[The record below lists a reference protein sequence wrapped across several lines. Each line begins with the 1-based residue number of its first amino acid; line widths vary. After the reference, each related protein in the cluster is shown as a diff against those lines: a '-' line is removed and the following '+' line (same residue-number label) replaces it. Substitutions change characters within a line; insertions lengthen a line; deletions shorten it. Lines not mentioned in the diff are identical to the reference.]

1 VNGIDVML
9 LVFALVLVLVIA
21 VARRRGERGEGLRF
35 TLADRTDPREP
46 VLYLMGCG
54 RAIGPLGWTPPSEFR
69 RDGRLWVRTAADE
82 QRRMYWY
89 GEPQIAVTEDGMPD
103 IGTAM
108 FGELTPPRPPEI
120 DPFVFPQVTPLPQQ
134 IRRADAYRGDF

>member
-54 RAIGPLGWTPPSEFR
+54 RAIG
-69 RDGRLWVRTAADE
+69 
-82 QRRMYWY
+82 
-89 GEPQIAVTEDGMPD
+89 
-103 IGTAM
+103 TAM